1 MGKYARRI
9 PKTIWEHAQVESHLP
24 VVSPF
29 PIFPFVTAI
38 FLPNSTHAQGK
49 AMRCLPRRQA

>member
-29 PIFPFVTAI
+29 VTPHFPVCHRNLFAQFHTR
-38 FLPNSTHAQGK
+38 SGEGHAV
-49 AMRCLPRRQA
+49 LT